1 MDSVDKDPGYGDPG
15 YGRVD
20 PGYGR
25 VRDFLLYGLSLPE
38 RAVRSASGAL
48 GGALRESASLLVP
61 QAFRNSK
68 TYNVMIQQMLD
79 FMAEEIGGVERPADP
94 NAPPKVEQYVARK
107 AVGNFV
113 DLAGLATFHLSPLL
127 ILAVVSDVAY
137 GSQAYLRE
145 VADDLKQQGVIDRNS
160 TIDHADD
167 LLKAVAGAARNT
179 AAAFDTP
186 PLSAQGLKDTIDQAR
201 QAAKSLDP
209 TKLLPQAEVLRLW
222 NEIHQT
228 ATSQGVDPLAI
239 SGAMTLYAL
248 DKIGKLGRGILS
260 TVEAAGSLLDRHV
273 LEHYTQ
279 ALGEIRRKGMYAV
292 LSETSR
298 PYIDA
303 VWRNF
308 SARKTT
314 LTEGL
319 FSGRLIA
326 KAWKEAWGWLSGR
339 RHAKP
344 EGGEGG
350 GSSLPP

>member
-1 MDSVDKDPGYGDPG
+1 MDSFDK
-15 YGRVD
+15 D

-38 RAVRSASGAL
+38 RAVRSASGVL

-79 FMAEEIGGVERPADP
+79 FMAEDIGGVERPAEA

-107 AVGNFV
+107 AVGNFI

-137 GSQAYLRE
+137 GSQAYLKE

-167 LLKAVAGAARNT
+167 LLGAVAGAARTT

-186 PLSAQGLKDTIDQAR
+186 PLSATGLKDTIDQAR

-209 TKLLPQAEVLRLW
+209 TRLLPQAELHRLW

-228 ATSQGVDPLAI
+228 AFSQGVDPLAI
-239 SGAMTLYAL
+239 SSAMTLCAL
-248 DKIGKLGRGILS
+248 DKIGKLGRGALS
-260 TVEAAGSLLDRHV
+260 TVKAAGSLLDRHV
-273 LEHYTQ
+273 LEHYTK

-303 VWRNF
+303 MWRNF
-308 SARKTT
+308 SSRKTT

-326 KAWKEAWGWLSGR
+326 KAWTEAWGWLSGR
-339 RHAKP
+339 RRAKP
-344 EGGEGG
+344 DGGEGG
-350 GSSLPP
+350 GSATAAPTRNP